1 MQAHATNP
9 AELQRLL
16 AHTRPRE
23 RPCRARFRP
32 DAANRATHMHTR
44 HRRTA
49 CLLDEQNSAHTSALH
64 LHDRRT
70 CAGLLCSCSGRLTP
84 SCGPVNGRL
93 ATSRTGRAVG
103 AMLLG
108 TTPAMLAAAD
118 QVPVRIER
126 GLLYLPRPAPG
137 GDSMAARR
145 PRASCGAAREADWRR
160 AHVVGW
166 WPSRADAVADGQGS
180 LSKLLNRRSCART
193 GWPRRGS
200 HGR

>member
-1 MQAHATNP
+1 MHSDGKNMTTTAYPKN
-9 AELQRLL
+9 RLSVTL
-16 AHTRPRE
+16 SYCRHTQQIPLSCSLLGHTRPRE
-23 RPCRARFRP
+23 RPCRALPAGCRQP
-32 DAANRATHMHTR
+32 AANHMHTR

-49 CLLDEQNSAHTSALH
+49 AAAE
-64 LHDRRT
+64 
-70 CAGLLCSCSGRLTP
+70 
-84 SCGPVNGRL
+84 
-93 ATSRTGRAVG
+93 
-103 AMLLG
+103 LLG

-126 GLLYLPRPAPG
+126 GLLYPPRPAPG
-137 GDSMAARR
+137 GDRMAGRR

-166 WPSRADAVADGQGS
+166 WPSRADAVEDGQGS